1 MRASLSAASRQPDL
15 PRGDPTLRPLAYN
28 PGGTAPADLPAA
40 ARLSLPQRLFAGP
53 SFADRLAAAGNRPAG
68 FDYLRLL
75 LSTLVIV
82 THAVGVAYG
91 VGETLRIFGGALRPA
106 VALILPM
113 FFALSGFLVAGSLER
128 CRSLISFL
136 GLRLLRL
143 VPALAVETFAAA
155 IVIGAIFTTLPL
167 KEYFASP
174 LFRQY
179 FLNILGVV
187 QFLLPGVFLDNPW
200 PGLVN
205 GQLWTLP
212 WELYCYLIIA
222 GITAIGLS
230 RREDRALATILV
242 VHAVIFV
249 IYVLIRRQQPG
260 VTVSGPVLILCFLYG
275 IGFYLFRNRIVWSKA
290 LFALSLAATL
300 LGLSFPGGDYLI
312 ALPCAY
318 LTAFIGLTRPRRVWL
333 VSSGDY
339 SYGLFLYGFPI
350 QQAVVASFGAG
361 GQSWWANAAI
371 SWCLAFALA
380 FLSWH
385 LVEKNA
391 MKLRPRLLATETN
404 LLARLPGPDVFAG
417 WLRSRRVIT
426 AFAVVLIAAAAAGTY
441 LALRKPAENFPLLAR
456 LAVINAQIGE
466 ADADYVFIAGDSNA
480 EMINSTHR
488 LCGRN
493 VVNAGI
499 SGAKMTDMNGHWA
512 KFAFTKKPSK
522 IVILVGTNDLHR
534 KRNPTQ
540 PKYLD
545 AFERNTDRLI
555 ASAAALSAKVFVAAV
570 PPAEPSMIK
579 YYEPAAVVALS
590 ERLKRA
596 CDRNACTFIDPFA
609 GTRDG
614 ADGLA
619 KPDST
624 HDGIHVRS
632 YREAMTS
639 VEAEICG

>member
-1 MRASLSAASRQPDL
+1 MRRQDDVSIEAA
-15 PRGDPTLRPLAYN
+15 G
-28 PGGTAPADLPAA
+28 PAA
-40 ARLSLPQRLFAGP
+40 PVATAAAGTGWWWLNGP
-53 SFADRLAAAGNRPAG
+53 SFAERLAAAGNRPAG

-91 VGETLRIFGGALRPA
+91 VGETLRVFGGAWRPA

-136 GLRLLRL
+136 GLRLIRL

-167 KEYFASP
+167 TEYFSSP

-187 QFLLPGVFLDNPW
+187 QFLLPGVFLGNPW
-200 PGLVN
+200 SGLVN

-222 GITAIGLS
+222 GITALGLL
-230 RREDRALATILV
+230 RREDRAFATILI

-249 IYVLIRRQQPG
+249 IYVLIRRHQPG

-275 IGFYLFRNRIVWSKA
+275 IGAYLFRKRIIWSKA
-290 LFALSLAATL
+290 LFALALAATL
-300 LGLSFPGGDYLI
+300 LGLSVPGGDYLI

-318 LTAFIGLTRPRRVWL
+318 LTAFLGLTSPRRSWL

-350 QQAVVASFGAG
+350 QQAVVATFGA

-391 MKLRPRLLATETN
+391 MKLRPRLLATEAS
-404 LLARLPGPDVFAG
+404 LLARLPAPDAFTG
-417 WLRSRRVIT
+417 WLRSRRVLT
-426 AFAVVLIAAAAAGTY
+426 ALAVVLVAAAATGTY

-456 LAVINAQIGE
+456 LAVINAHIGE
-466 ADADYVFIAGDSNA
+466 ADPDYVFIAGDSNA
-480 EMINSTHR
+480 EMINATHR

-512 KFAFTKKPSK
+512 TFAFTKKPGS
-522 IVILVGTNDLHR
+522 IVILIGTNDLHR
-534 KRNPTQ
+534 KRKPTQ

-545 AFERNTDRLI
+545 AFERNADRLI
-555 ASAAALSAKVFVAAV
+555 ASAAALSTKVFVAAV
-570 PPAEPSMIK
+570 PPAEPGMIK

-596 CDRNACTFIDPFA
+596 CDRHACTFIDPFA

-614 ADGLA
+614 TEGFA

-632 YREAMTS
+632 YRDAMAS
-639 VEAEICG
+639 VEAQICS

>member
-1 MRASLSAASRQPDL
+1 LTDHPQRAASAAPS
-15 PRGDPTLRPLAYN
+15 A
-28 PGGTAPADLPAA
+28 TAR
-40 ARLSLPQRLFAGP
+40 ARFPQRLFAGP
-53 SFADRLAAAGNRPAG
+53 SFADRMAAAGNRPAG

-82 THAVGVAYG
+82 SHAVGVAYG
-91 VGETLRIFGGALRPA
+91 VGETFRVFGGALRPA

-136 GLRLLRL
+136 GLRLIRL

-155 IVIGAIFTTLPL
+155 IVIGAVFTTLPL
-167 KEYFASP
+167 QEYFTSP
-174 LFRQY
+174 VFRKY
-179 FLNILGVV
+179 FLNIVGVV
-187 QFLLPGVFLDNPW
+187 QFVLPGVFLGNPW
-200 PGLVN
+200 SGLVN

-212 WELYCYLIIA
+212 WELYCYMIIA
-222 GITAIGLS
+222 GITAVGLL
-230 RREDRALATILV
+230 RREDRALATILI

-275 IGFYLFRNRIVWSKA
+275 IGLYLFRKRIVWNKT

-300 LGLSFPGGDYLI
+300 LGLSVPGGDYLI
-312 ALPCAY
+312 AFPCAY
-318 LTAFIGLTRPRRVWL
+318 LTAVIGLTAPRRIWL

-350 QQAVVASFGAG
+350 QQAVFATFGAG
-361 GQSWWANAAI
+361 GQSWWANAVI
-371 SWCLAFALA
+371 SWCVAFGLA

-391 MKLRPRLLATETN
+391 MKLRPRLLAAETS
-404 LLARLPGPDVFAG
+404 LLARFPGPSAVAG
-417 WLRSRRVIT
+417 WLRAHPVIT
-426 AFAVVLIAAAAAGTY
+426 ALAVGLVAAAAVGAH

-466 ADADYVFIAGDSNA
+466 ADPGYVFIAGDSNA
-480 EMINSTHR
+480 EMINPTHR
-488 LCGRN
+488 LCGRD

-512 KFAFTKKPSK
+512 KFAFTQKPG
-522 IVILVGTNDLHR
+522 IVFILVGTNDLHR
-534 KRNPTQ
+534 KRKPAQ

-545 AFERNTDRLI
+545 AFERNADRLI
-555 ASAAALSAKVFVAAV
+555 ASAAALSTKVFVAAV
-570 PPAEPSMIK
+570 PPAEPWMIK

-596 CDRNACTFIDPFA
+596 CGRHACTFIDPFA

-614 ADGLA
+614 TEGLA

-632 YREAMTS
+632 YRKALGS
-639 VEAEICG
+639 VEADICG

>member
-1 MRASLSAASRQPDL
+1 M
-15 PRGDPTLRPLAYN
+15 
-28 PGGTAPADLPAA
+28 
-40 ARLSLPQRLFAGP
+40 
-53 SFADRLAAAGNRPAG
+53 
-68 FDYLRLL
+68 
-75 LSTLVIV
+75 
-82 THAVGVAYG
+82 
-91 VGETLRIFGGALRPA
+91 
-106 VALILPM
+106 ALILPM

-136 GLRLLRL
+136 GLRLIRL

-167 KEYFASP
+167 KEYFTSP
-174 LFRQY
+174 VFRHY

-187 QFLLPGVFLDNPW
+187 QFRLPGVFLENPW
-200 PGLVN
+200 SGLVN

-222 GITAIGLS
+222 VITAVGLTRRHGRAIG
-230 RREDRALATILV
+230 AILAIHL
-242 VHAVIFV
+242 VIFV
-249 IYVLIRRQQPG
+249 IYVVVRRHEPG

-275 IGFYLFRNRIVWSKA
+275 IGIYLLRHRIVWNKT
-290 LFALSLAATL
+290 LFALALAATL
-300 LGLSFPGGDYLI
+300 LGLSFRGGDFLI

-318 LTAFIGLTRPRRVWL
+318 LTAFLGLTMPRRTWL

-350 QQAVVASFGAG
+350 QQAVFAVFGAG
-361 GQSWWANAAI
+361 GQSWWANALL

-391 MKLRPRLLATETN
+391 MKLRPRLLTAETS
-404 LLARLPGPDVFAG
+404 LLARLSQPAG
-417 WLRSRRVIT
+417 LAAWLRSHRL
-426 AFAVVLIAAAAAGTY
+426 AVSLAAILIAAGSAGAY
-441 LALRKPAENFPLLAR
+441 FALRKPAENFPLLAR

-466 ADADYVFIAGDSNA
+466 ADPDYVFIAGDSNA
-480 EMINSTHR
+480 EMINATHR
-488 LCGRN
+488 ICGRD

-512 KFAFTKKPSK
+512 KFAFTNKPGR
-522 IVILVGTNDLHR
+522 ILILVGTNDLHR
-534 KRNPTQ
+534 KRKPSQ

-545 AFERNTDRLI
+545 AFEKNAERLI
-555 ASAAALSAKVFVAAV
+555 ASAAAVSPKVFVAAV
-570 PPAEPSMIK
+570 PPAEPWMIK
-579 YYEPAAVVALS
+579 YYDPAAVVALT
-590 ERLKRA
+590 ERLRQA
-596 CDRNACTFIDPFA
+596 CSRHACTFIDPFA

-614 ADGLA
+614 TAGLA
-619 KPDST
+619 KPGST

-632 YREAMTS
+632 YRGALAS
-639 VEAEICG
+639 VDAEICR

>member
-1 MRASLSAASRQPDL
+1 M
-15 PRGDPTLRPLAYN
+15 
-28 PGGTAPADLPAA
+28 
-40 ARLSLPQRLFAGP
+40 
-53 SFADRLAAAGNRPAG
+53 
-68 FDYLRLL
+68 L

-91 VGETLRIFGGALRPA
+91 VGETLRVFGGALRPA

-136 GLRLLRL
+136 GLRLIRL
-143 VPALAVETFAAA
+143 VPALAVETFVAA

-167 KEYFASP
+167 KEYFTSP
-174 LFRQY
+174 TFRHY
-179 FLNILGVV
+179 FLNILGIV
-187 QFLLPGVFLDNPW
+187 QFRLPGVFLENPW
-200 PGLVN
+200 AGLVN

-222 GITAIGLS
+222 GITALGLT
-230 RREDRALATILV
+230 RRDGRAIVAILAIHAILFV
-242 VHAVIFV
+242 V
-249 IYVLIRRQQPG
+249 YVLVKRHEPG

-275 IGFYLFRNRIVWSKA
+275 IGLYLLRKRIVWNKT
-290 LFALSLAATL
+290 LFAFSLVATL
-300 LGLSFPGGDYLI
+300 LGLSFRGGDFLI

-318 LTAFIGLTRPRRVWL
+318 LTVFLGLTTPRRTWL
-333 VSSGDY
+333 VASGDY

-350 QQAVVASFGAG
+350 QQAVVALLGAG
-361 GQSWWANAAI
+361 GQSWWANAAL
-371 SWCLAFALA
+371 SWCLAFTLA

-391 MKLRPRLLATETN
+391 MKLRPRLLTAETS
-404 LLARLPGPDVFAG
+404 LLAHLPQPSALAE
-417 WLRSRRVIT
+417 WLRSRRVVV
-426 AFAVVLIAAAAAGTY
+426 ALAVVLAAAGGVATY

-466 ADADYVFIAGDSNA
+466 ADPDYVFVAGDSNA
-480 EMINSTHR
+480 EMINATHR
-488 LCGRN
+488 LCGRDA
-493 VVNAGI
+493 VNAGI

-512 KFAFTKKPSK
+512 KFAFRTKPGR
-522 IVILVGTNDLHR
+522 ILIMVGTNDLHR
-534 KRNPTQ
+534 KRKPTQ

-545 AFERNTDRLI
+545 AFEKNAERLI
-555 ASAAALSAKVFVAAV
+555 ASAAALSSKVFVAAV
-570 PPAEPSMIK
+570 PPAEPSMNS

-596 CDRNACTFIDPFA
+596 CSRNACTFIDPFA

-614 ADGLA
+614 TDGLA
-619 KPDST
+619 KPNST
-624 HDGIHVRS
+624 YDGIHVRS
-632 YREAMTS
+632 YREAMAS
-639 VEAEICG
+639 VEAEICS

>member
-1 MRASLSAASRQPDL
+1 MTRQDDEPAVPAARSP
-15 PRGDPTLRPLAYN
+15 AA
-28 PGGTAPADLPAA
+28 GTAGIWRHA
-40 ARLSLPQRLFAGP
+40 LSGP
-53 SFADRLAAAGNRPAG
+53 SFAERLAAAGNRPAG
-68 FDYLRLL
+68 FDYMRLL

-82 THAVGVAYG
+82 SHAVGVAYG
-91 VGETLRIFGGALRPA
+91 VAETLRVFGGALRPA

-136 GLRLLRL
+136 GLRLIRL

-167 KEYFASP
+167 SEYFSSP
-174 LFRQY
+174 LFRRY
-179 FLNILGVV
+179 FLNIVGVV
-187 QFLLPGVFLDNPW
+187 QFVLPGVFQGNPW
-200 PGLVN
+200 SGLVN

-222 GITAIGLS
+222 GITALGLL
-230 RREDRALATILV
+230 RRDGVALATILIV
-242 VHAVIFV
+242 NAVFFV
-249 IYVLIRRQQPG
+249 LYVLVRRHQPG

-275 IGFYLFRNRIVWSKA
+275 IGFYLLRRRIPWSGG
-290 LFALSLAATL
+290 LFALSLAAAL
-300 LGLSFPGGDYLI
+300 LGLGVHGGDYLI

-318 LTAFIGLTRPRRVWL
+318 LTAFLGLTRPPRTWL

-350 QQAVVASFGAG
+350 QQAVVATFGAG

-391 MKLRPRLLATETN
+391 MKLRPRLLATETS
-404 LLARLPGPDVFAG
+404 LLARLPRSAAFAG
-417 WLRSRRVIT
+417 WFTRGRLLAGLAAIL
-426 AFAVVLIAAAAAGTY
+426 VVAAAAGTY
-441 LALRKPAENFPLLAR
+441 LALRPPAENFPLLAR

-466 ADADYVFIAGDSNA
+466 ADPDYVLIVGDSNA
-480 EMINSTHR
+480 EMINATHG

-499 SGAKMTDMNGHWA
+499 SGAKMKDMNGHWA
-512 KFAFTKKPSK
+512 KFAFARKPGRV
-522 IVILVGTNDLHR
+522 VILVGTNDLHR
-534 KRNPTQ
+534 KRKPTQ

-545 AFERNTDRLI
+545 AFESSAEKLI
-555 ASAAALSAKVFVAAV
+555 ASAAAVSPKVFVAAV
-570 PPAEPSMIK
+570 PPAEPWMTK

-596 CDRNACTFIDPFA
+596 CGRNACTYIDPFA
-609 GTRDG
+609 GTREGTDG
-614 ADGLA
+614 FA

-632 YREAMTS
+632 YRNAMAS
-639 VEAEICG
+639 VEDEICN